1 MNNFFFEEND
11 ANIIELNLKS
21 SNGVKQFGIG
31 KLMEKLEKFF
41 ETYKIENIRNFQGNS
56 LNEVLNYISN
66 YPLYNDLRNI
76 DDLCIKLIAKAK
88 KLISYSIPLIIG
100 ISFIPIPGVDDV
112 IAVSAESGLI
122 TAIAKIFGE
131 NISLENIKTIF
142 KNLNF
147 SSGNRIAL
155 LMGKATLRIAGVLVD
170 IFKLLPGIGTIIGG
184 ALSCGINVTSLKI
197 TGNQAIE
204 YLTGKFLSDLNPE
217 KVKTMCEEYN
227 DDIDGITYLKNLFN
241 FYERKEA
248 QP

>member
-1 MNNFFFEEND
+1 M
-11 ANIIELNLKS
+11 
-21 SNGVKQFGIG
+21 
-31 KLMEKLEKFF
+31 
-41 ETYKIENIRNFQGNS
+41 
-56 LNEVLNYISN
+56 
-66 YPLYNDLRNI
+66 
-76 DDLCIKLIAKAK
+76 
-88 KLISYSIPLIIG
+88 
-100 ISFIPIPGVDDV
+100 
-112 IAVSAESGLI
+112 I

-204 YLTGKFLSDLNPE
+204 YFTGKFLADLNPE